1 MRAEWVR
8 IWGQAIAYVLAILI
22 YVMLIHPAQNIV
34 VRVGLSIVLIGLA
47 IIDLYGARVPNL
59 VILPLLLAV
68 VPLTAAHLVVNEL
81 GWGEAA
87 IILTTWAVCL
97 WFWRLRLVGGG
108 DAKLVMALIGIF
120 PDSRLLL
127 AILLGLLVGSTATLI
142 VQHGHTGLRRT
153 NTILATML
161 SRCMLPMREEIREA
175 YQRRSSPAVAWIS
188 AGGLLY
194 LWWIW

>member
-22 YVMLIHPAQNIV
+22 YVRLIHPAQNIV

-47 IIDLYGARVPNL
+47 IVDLYRARVPNL

-68 VPLTAAHLVVNEL
+68 VPLTAAHLVANEL

-87 IILTTWAVCL
+87 FILTTWAVCL
-97 WFWRLRLVGGG
+97 WLWRLRLVGGG
-108 DAKLVMALIGIF
+108 DAKLVMALSGIF

-127 AILLGLLVGSTATLI
+127 AILLGLFVGSTAILI
-142 VQHGHTGLRRT
+142 VQHGYAGLRRT
-153 NTILATML
+153 NATLVTTL
-161 SRCMLPMREEIREA
+161 SRWVLPTREEIREA
-175 YQRRSSPAVAWIS
+175 YHRRSSPAVAWIS

>member
-47 IIDLYGARVPNL
+47 IIDLYRARVPNL
-59 VILPLLLAV
+59 VMLPLLLAV
-68 VPLTAAHLVVNEL
+68 VPLTAAHLMINGMSWGQMVLIVV
-81 GWGEAA
+81 
-87 IILTTWAVCL
+87 TWAACL
-97 WFWRLRLVGGG
+97 WLWRMRAIGGG
-108 DAKLVMALIGIF
+108 DAKLVMALIGIL

-142 VQHGHTGLRRT
+142 VRHGRTGLRRT
-153 NTILATML
+153 NTILVTML

-175 YQRRSSPAVAWIS
+175 YYRRSSPAVAWIS